1 MTVEV
6 EGLTKT
12 YDKQNAIDHISF
24 SANKGEILGFL
35 GPNGAGK
42 TTTMKI
48 LTCFM
53 LPTSG
58 KATICG
64 FDVVKDSLKVRRQV
78 GYLAEHN
85 PLYKDMYVR
94 EYLDFSGG
102 LHQLDNKKA
111 RINDII
117 ERVGLGNE
125 QTKKIGM
132 LSKGYRQ
139 RVGLAQAMLHN
150 PEVLILDEPTT
161 GLDPNQIIEIRNLI
175 RDFGKN
181 KTVIFSTHIL
191 QEVETLC
198 DRVMVINKGHIV
210 ADAPIADLR
219 INKKGKNVINVT
231 FQQPIEEKLFKSIK
245 GIERIEKINDSS
257 YKFFFDETADLQ
269 ADIFKF
275 SVDNKI
281 ILTEMKQDKAG
292 LESIF
297 RELTQ

>member
-1 MTVEV
+1 MSVEV
-6 EGLTKT
+6 QALTKT
-12 YDKQNAIDHISF
+12 YGTQNAIDAISF
-24 SANKGEILGFL
+24 KANKGEILGFL

-58 KATICG
+58 SAKVCG
-64 FDVVKDSLKVRRQV
+64 FDVQRNSMDARRHI

-94 EYLDFSGG
+94 EYLNFAAG
-102 LHQLDNKKA
+102 LNQLNNKPA
-111 RINDII
+111 RIKDII
-117 ERVGLGNE
+117 ERVGLGLE
-125 QTKKIGM
+125 EKKKIGA

-161 GLDPNQIIEIRNLI
+161 GLDPNQIIEIRNVI

-181 KTVIFSTHIL
+181 KTVIFSTHIM
-191 QEVETLC
+191 QEVQSLC
-198 DRVMVINKGHIV
+198 NRVMIINKGKIV
-210 ADAPIADLR
+210 ADAPIADLQ
-219 INKKGKNVINVT
+219 KNMRQQNIITVT
-231 FQQPIEEKLFKSIK
+231 FQQPVDEKLLNTII
-245 GIERIEKINDSS
+245 GIQRTEKLNDKS
-257 YKFFFDETADLQ
+257 YKLFADENADVQ
-269 ADIFKF
+269 AAIFKF
-275 SVDNKI
+275 SVDNKVV
-281 ILTEMKQDKAG
+281 LTEMKQDKAG

-297 RELTQ
+297 RELTS

>member
-53 LPTSG
+53 LPTYG

-94 EYLDFSGG
+94 EYLNFSAG

-175 RDFGKN
+175 RDFGKE

-198 DRVMVINKGHIV
+198 DRVMVINKGRIV

-219 INKKGKNVINVT
+219 INTKGKNVINVT

-245 GIERIEKINDSS
+245 GIERIEKVNDSS
-257 YKFFFDETADLQ
+257 YKFYSDETADLQ

>member
-12 YDKQNAIDHISF
+12 YDKQNAIDHIYF

-53 LPTSG
+53 LPTYG

-94 EYLDFSGG
+94 EYLNFSAG

-175 RDFGKN
+175 RDFGKE

-198 DRVMVINKGHIV
+198 DRVMVINKGRIV

-219 INKKGKNVINVT
+219 INTKGKNVINVT

-245 GIERIEKINDSS
+245 GIERIEKVNDSS
-257 YKFFFDETADLQ
+257 YKFYSDETADLQ